1 MRKPLAR
8 LKFLPWRSLFQA
20 AFFAVLLL
28 ALPIDLLLRLAVR
41 HGDQSPVLES
51 LLTTVLSPLP
61 SLVLSLGI
69 PVGLGALA
77 VYVLER
83 VDRSSITAGSLWG
96 LVLCVV
102 LVLLVEQWLVSGSP
116 GFSMTEL
123 VLIAVGVFW
132 KGRPHWR
139 SYSRW

>member
-1 MRKPLAR
+1 M
-8 LKFLPWRSLFQA
+8 FQA
-20 AFFAVLLL
+20 SLLSVALL

-41 HGDQSPVLES
+41 YGDQSPVLES
-51 LLTTVLSPLP
+51 LLTVLLSPLP

-77 VYVLER
+77 VYILER

-96 LVLCVV
+96 LVLCVA
-102 LVLLVEQWLVSGSP
+102 LMLLVEQWLISGSP
-116 GFSMTEL
+116 GFGMTEL

>member
-1 MRKPLAR
+1 M
-8 LKFLPWRSLFQA
+8 
-20 AFFAVLLL
+20 LLL

-41 HGDQSPVLES
+41 YGNQSPVLES
-51 LLTTVLSPLP
+51 LLTVLLSPLP

-83 VDRSSITAGSLWG
+83 VDRSSITTGSLWG

-102 LVLLVEQWLVSGSP
+102 LVLLLEQWLISGSP

-123 VLIAVGVFW
+123 VLITVGVFW
-132 KGRPHWR
+132 KGRPYWR